1 MKLKLK
7 TLTPVHVST
16 GNDLEALDYIQ
27 SKGVIYRI
35 HLDKALEIITA
46 EHPDA
51 PEKFAD
57 WIDSKIFGMER
68 AGNHGYEPA
77 NKTQSLIRQGTDI
90 KNFCESKLRDNT
102 LIHKII
108 EGATLY
114 KAEAPYGLVN
124 NTRIN
129 EQIKDSSSLPII
141 PGSSLKGAIKTAL
154 AANAWGK
161 YSPQER
167 EDVLRKCKKT
177 GRDRYGNPT
186 VGYNDDA
193 LMTFLFS
200 CRTTGRERFDAARFS
215 IMRFFRFS
223 DAHIPQKGNTVN
235 LEVYPVNLYLRKKQ
249 PQSQTNPQEVIPAGT
264 LLEFEFSVD
273 VEGLS
278 KALSES
284 RKPEGMWRGLEDKI
298 EKLFNVKIG
307 AFSKEQLENALY
319 QGLLEVIEDQT
330 KKVLNNEKEWLR
342 DLRYSMGENGLS
354 KEVIQRLDEFYKEAF
369 ATTNGTLKTGWG
381 SGFLSITIFSTL
393 IKTDRKYLEEMFMNA
408 RIGVPRIKGKQFD
421 APNLEHFPKSKRLT
435 AKSKMV
441 PESMLGWIRI
451 GTDLTADPR
460 PQRPIVAETEATVA
474 PEPEILSPEEQ
485 TAKLKEANEKL
496 KLKDTINMA
505 AVVTGGEAP
514 FVLCRILHKDLE
526 TETFKAKYA
535 AGLPV
540 GAFVSLK
547 VTFQK
552 PGRVQNVTFA
562 KTL

>member
-35 HLDKALEIITA
+35 HLDRALEIITA
-46 EHPDA
+46 EYPDA
-51 PEKFAD
+51 PEKFAE

-68 AGNHGYEPA
+68 ADNRGYEPA
-77 NKTQSLIRQGTDI
+77 NKQQSLIRQGTDL
-90 KNFCESKLRDNT
+90 KNFCEKKLQDSS
-102 LIHKII
+102 LLQKII

-114 KAEAPYGLVN
+114 KADAPYGLDGKI
-124 NTRIN
+124 RIN
-129 EQIKDSSSLPII
+129 EQIKDSSSVPYI
-141 PGSSLKGAIKTAL
+141 PGSSLKGAIKTSL
-154 AANAWGK
+154 AANAWAK
-161 YSPQER
+161 YSDRER
-167 EDVLRKCKKT
+167 QSILRKCREDKH
-177 GRDRYGNPT
+177 GRITNKYYDK
-186 VGYNDDA
+186 D
-193 LMTFLFS
+193 LIEFLFS

-223 DAHIPQKGNTVN
+223 DAHPVN
-235 LEVYPVNLYLRKKQ
+235 DDNNVILEVFPVNLYNKKKS
-249 PQSQTNPQEVIPAGT
+249 PQTQTDPQEVIPAGT
-264 LLEFEFSVD
+264 LLEFEFTVD

-284 RKPEGMWRGLEDKI
+284 RKSEGMWRGLEQKI
-298 EKLFNVKIG
+298 EKLFNVRIG
-307 AFSKEQLENALY
+307 SVPKDKLEQTLY
-319 QGLLEVIEDQT
+319 EGLLGIMSEQAGKALAKDQ
-330 KKVLNNEKEWLR
+330 EWLR
-342 DLRYSMGENGLS
+342 DLNYSMGENGLS
-354 KEVIQRLDEFYKEAF
+354 KEVIHKLNVLINAAL
-369 ATTNGTLKTGWG
+369 ATTDGTIKLGWG
-381 SGFLSITIFSTL
+381 SGFLSTTIFSTL
-393 IKTDRKYLEEMFMNA
+393 IKTDRKYLEEMFVNA
-408 RIGVPRIKGKQFD
+408 KIGVPRGEGKKFD

-435 AKSKMV
+435 AKSEFL
-441 PESMLGWIRI
+441 PDSMLGWIQI
-451 GTDLTADPR
+451 GKDLTADPR
-460 PQRPIVAETEATVA
+460 PERNVEVKAESGA
-474 PEPEILSPEEQ
+474 PLEPELLSPEAQ
-485 TAKLKEANEKL
+485 MAKLKEANEKL
-496 KLKDTINMA
+496 KLKDTVNLA

-552 PGRVQNVTFA
+552 PGKVQNVTFA